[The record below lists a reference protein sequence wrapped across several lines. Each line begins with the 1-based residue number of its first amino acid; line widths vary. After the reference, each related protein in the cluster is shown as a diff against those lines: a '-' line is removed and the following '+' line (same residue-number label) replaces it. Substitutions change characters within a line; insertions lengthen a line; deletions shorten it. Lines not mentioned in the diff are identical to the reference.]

1 MIEQYERAVLEW
13 FHEVWPDITD
23 MVYAESK
30 DALLAKKPH
39 LVYPT
44 LIYKR
49 EAEDFSLIKA
59 VEVKEPAEDGKAH
72 KHTMY
77 QIPQDYEAQ
86 LFLNN
91 EKDLYLVANLIR
103 QKWGRESYATLRYPN
118 DDTQMRVALRL
129 ISFRL
134 SSERSG
140 IDTKGPERVLVMR
153 WRSVLILEAIQI
165 VPRYTGYRV
174 TLTGSETWQVVS
186 TCKEGQCEV

>member
-13 FHEVWPDITD
+13 FHEVWPTINV

-30 DALLAKKPH
+30 DALLAMKPH

-44 LIYKR
+44 LIYSR
-49 EAEDFSLIKA
+49 QSEDFSLIKA
-59 VEVKEPAEDGKAH
+59 VEIKEPTTDGRSR

-91 EKDLYLVANLIR
+91 EKDLYTVANLIR

-118 DDTQMRVALRL
+118 EDTQMRVGMRL

-134 SSERSG
+134 DSERTG
-140 IDTKGPERVLVMR
+140 IDTKGPERVLRMR
-153 WRSVLILEAIQI
+153 WRSVLVLEAIQI
-165 VPRYTGYRV
+165 TPRYTGYRI
-174 TLTGSETWQVVS
+174 TLSGSETLKVVS
-186 TCKEGQCEV
+186 TCKDGKCSV

>member
-30 DALLAKKPH
+30 DALLAKKTH

-49 EAEDFSLIKA
+49 EAENFSLIKA

-77 QIPQDYEAQ
+77 QIPQNYEAQ

-103 QKWGRESYATLRYPN
+103 QKWGRESMLRC
-118 DDTQMRVALRL
+118 
-129 ISFRL
+129 
-134 SSERSG
+134 
-140 IDTKGPERVLVMR
+140 
-153 WRSVLILEAIQI
+153 AIQMTI
-165 VPRYTGYRV
+165 PRWGWP
-174 TLTGSETWQVVS
+174 SA
-186 TCKEGQCEV
+186 